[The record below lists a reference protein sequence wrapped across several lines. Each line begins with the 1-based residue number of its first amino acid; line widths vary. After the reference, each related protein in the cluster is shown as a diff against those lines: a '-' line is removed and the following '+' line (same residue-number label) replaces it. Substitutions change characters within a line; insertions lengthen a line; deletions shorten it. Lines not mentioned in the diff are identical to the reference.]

1 MCMDAGACAC
11 VLLLSLLSLFGGAR
25 CTLLLVALCV
35 ATRILVALTGGSL
48 WALSLM
54 VLCQAVIKPAAL
66 SFVEAAALPL
76 ASLTAYQC
84 FTQHVKTPVGPGSKV
99 LILGGTGGVGCMA
112 IQIAKALGAETVAA
126 TGSNTALIKE
136 LGADVAINY
145 READWGEVLSGQ
157 NYDVIFATVNDDKPS
172 PAAERALKVGAVSLL
187 ASVFGG
193 GVRLRLRVGMYGR
206 CGCSM
211 LSFCARSGTE

>member
-1 MCMDAGACAC
+1 MYIELLMATALTCLYMPLSAG
-11 VLLLSLLSLFGGAR
+11 
-25 CTLLLVALCV
+25 TLVA
-35 ATRILVALTGGSL
+35 
-48 WALSLM
+48 
-54 VLCQAVIKPAAL
+54 LCQAVIKPAAL

-84 FTQHVKTPVGPGSKV
+84 FTQNVKTPVGPGSKV

-112 IQIAKALGAETVAA
+112 IQIAKALGAEIVAA

-172 PAAERALKVGAVSLL
+172 PAAERALKVGGICLW
-187 ASVFGG
+187 G
-193 GVRLRLRVGMYGR
+193 
-206 CGCSM
+206 
-211 LSFCARSGTE
+211 